1 MSVQDIATPQEPPA
15 VPTPPPGPQSPWEPL
30 RNPTFRML
38 WLVWATSNVC
48 MWANDVAAAWL
59 MTSLTTSATLIAMV
73 TTASSLPVFLLGLPS
88 GALADLVDRRRY
100 FMVTQVWV
108 ATNAA
113 ILYLV
118 SITVGLTPTL
128 LLLLVFTNGI
138 GLAMRWPVYAA
149 IVPELLGR
157 KQLPL
162 GLALNGIAVNV
173 SRIVGPLVAGAI
185 IAAAGSEY
193 VFAMNCALSIGCA
206 FVLLRWKRVGKPP
219 SVLPGERFL
228 GAMRLGWQYVRESR
242 RMKDA
247 IVVTCSFFLH
257 ATALIALLPLVA
269 KRMMDGGAGIFTF
282 LLAALGLGAI
292 VAATQL
298 PRLRHRWNRDE
309 LALRGSVGQ
318 SIATLVIAL
327 SDHVW
332 TALPAMFLGGAA
344 WIVTANSVSVAAQ
357 LALPDWVRAR
367 GMSIYQ
373 MAIMGGTAVG
383 AFIWGRLAES
393 TSVRTSLIACSASML
408 LALFVTRR
416 RVLEGE
422 QEEDHTPTHPWQ
434 EPVPAM
440 PLEPRDGPVMIT
452 LEYLIDPQRRG
463 EFESIMA
470 ESRSARLRQGA
481 VSWGLF
487 EDVQR
492 PGRFVEYFACDTWAD
507 YLRRFDRFTAMD
519 ERLHAMRH
527 SFHLGEEP
535 PRISRFIA
543 KHPPAR

>member
-1 MSVQDIATPQEPPA
+1 
-15 VPTPPPGPQSPWEPL
+15 
-30 RNPTFRML
+30 ML
-38 WLVWATSNVC
+38 WLVWATSNIC

-88 GALADLVDRRRY
+88 GALADIVDRRKY

-108 ATNAA
+108 AINAA
-113 ILYLV
+113 VLYLV

-149 IVPELLGR
+149 IIPELLPRGH
-157 KQLPL
+157 LPL

-185 IAAAGSEY
+185 IATFGSEY
-193 VFAMNCALSIGCA
+193 VFAMNGALSIACA
-206 FVLLRWKRVGKPP
+206 FVLFRWRRETKPP

-247 IVVTCSFFLH
+247 IVLTCSFFLH

-269 KRMMDGGAGIFTF
+269 RRMVDGGAGIFTL
-282 LLAALGLGAI
+282 LLAALGLGAV

-298 PRLRHRWNRDE
+298 PKLRHRWDRDQ
-309 LALRGSVGQ
+309 LALRGSLLQ
-318 SIATLVIAL
+318 SLSTFVVAF
-327 SDHVW
+327 SDHAW
-332 TALPAMFLGGAA
+332 MALPAMFLGGAA
-344 WIVTANSVSVAAQ
+344 WIITANSVSVSAQ
-357 LALPDWVRAR
+357 LSLPDWVRAR
-367 GMSIYQ
+367 GMAIYQ
-373 MAIMGGTAVG
+373 MAIMGGTAIG

-393 TSVRTSLIACSASML
+393 TSVPTSLACCSVSML
-408 LALFVTRR
+408 VALALTRS

-422 QEEDHTPTHPWQ
+422 QEEDHTPTNPWP
-434 EPVPAM
+434 EPVPTLPIA
-440 PLEPRDGPVMIT
+440 LDAGPVMIT
-452 LEYLIDPQRRG
+452 LEYLIDPGRRG

-487 EDVQR
+487 EDVER

-507 YLRRFDRFTAMD
+507 YLRRYQRFTAMD
-519 ERLHAMRH
+519 ERLQSMRH
-527 SFHLGEEP
+527 AFHMGDAP
-535 PRISRFIA
+535 PRVSRFVA